1 MSKTRYKQVI
11 QDRLAGSRNTPRILH
26 YPRTRSLSPSTE
38 EAGDGDGQDRGL
50 RCLALRGPIR
60 LSEPVVRFKHHSF
73 LLEEPSLF
81 RQTSKLAAKE
91 EALRT
96 LGHALLYFHTDLFF
110 EFVHRH
116 EQAYAFEAG
125 THSRLDRDHFI
136 SERLEFA
143 AQRVLGTVMGDTFPN
158 RKNGLQI

>member
-1 MSKTRYKQVI
+1 MAMGRIEDCDALHCEAPFVFLN
-11 QDRLAGSRNTPRILH
+11 RWCGSNT
-26 YPRTRSLSPSTE
+26 
-38 EAGDGDGQDRGL
+38 
-50 RCLALRGPIR
+50 
-60 LSEPVVRFKHHSF
+60 HSF

-143 AQRVLGTVMGDTFPN
+143 AQMVLGTVMGDTFPN